1 MHQLPSSSLTSKQ
14 QWVAQQHSS
23 CPSVEPGKG
32 CRTRVSASSR
42 HTLGCHKPQAGFLCS
57 YRTRRNQVSVILHTQ
72 TPPPSVT
79 GQAVTGPG
87 PGPYVPPRCPS
98 TGTSV
103 FPLGP
108 AGTVTHGC
116 LGHWL
121 GSHVQWA
128 RSVRCMGG
136 SPTALAYQL
145 PRVSSST
152 PGPEPP
158 QRALS
163 RQGHSCPYGQHS
175 DLCVYQK
182 AMWFAFPSHVATHP
196 SPPPLE
202 SEASEVASCH
212 PHPRSVQSG
221 GQRAVLSGTSWGVE
235 TPSPGSPADL
245 ESVRSCSGRPVCFS
259 RNHPLPVVL
268 LPIQGNARHG
278 CTGTQLAPGP
288 VQICIPQWAY

>member
-1 MHQLPSSSLTSKQ
+1 MSVQAPPFQAPQPVGFSGQLGKEQIHANSEELFLGMELDSVSQKAPITQDTHQPLDRSLIPSGRR
-14 QWVAQQHSS
+14 V
-23 CPSVEPGKG
+23 PGAG
-32 CRTRVSASSR
+32 I
-42 HTLGCHKPQAGFLCS
+42 QAC
-57 YRTRRNQVSVILHTQ
+57 
-72 TPPPSVT
+72 
-79 GQAVTGPG
+79 
-87 PGPYVPPRCPS
+87 C
-98 TGTSV
+98 
-103 FPLGP
+103 
-108 AGTVTHGC
+108 VTHGC

-196 SPPPLE
+196 SPPPLD
-202 SEASEVASCH
+202 SEASEVTSCH

-221 GQRAVLSGTSWGVE
+221 GQRAVSSGTSWGVE

-288 VQICIPQWAY
+288 AQICIPQ